1 MKSAYRAAVELWKD
15 AFYKFGAVVILLLS
29 KVLFRLRVFG
39 RENIP
44 QSGNFIVVA
53 RHKSWWD
60 IPLIVVALGTK
71 YRIHFVARR
80 TLNDEHPFLLRP
92 LVNSYAI
99 PIDREHF
106 KKGDLQRVLSALGQG
121 KIVGIFPEGT
131 TKQEAQVRIG
141 AVRFARRSGRDFLPV
156 KIHASGPYPFR
167 LLKFR
172 WPKLHIFIGKPFGL
186 RDLEFD
192 LNGAEKRHE
201 RESKLSQ
208 LLMQRVD
215 SLGGEYA

>member
-1 MKSAYRAAVELWKD
+1 MMRAYRAAVELWKD
-15 AFYKFGAVVILLLS
+15 AFYKFGAVVVLVLC

-44 QSGNFIVVA
+44 QSGNFIIVA

-60 IPLIVVALGTK
+60 IPLIVVALGIK
-71 YRIHFVARR
+71 YRIHFLARR
-80 TLNDEHPFLLRP
+80 TLNEEHPFLLRP

-106 KKGDLQRVLSALGQG
+106 KKGDLRRVLSALGQG

-141 AVRFARRSGRDFLPV
+141 AVHFARRSGRDFLPV
-156 KIHASGPYPFR
+156 KIKAIGPYPFR
-167 LLKFR
+167 FPR
-172 WPKLHIFIGKPFGL
+172 FPKLHIFIGRPFGI

-192 LNGAEKRHE
+192 LNGDFAKRE
-201 RESKLSQ
+201 REKKLSQ

-215 SLGGEYA
+215 GLGGEYA